1 MHKKR
6 NRQLL
11 INKLANRSYSSVSR
25 EALVDEL
32 AEIEKMVSE
41 NGITEELKSLYM
53 RKYSKI
59 LEALKEK
66 LENLKPADLNV
77 KVS

>member
-1 MHKKR
+1 MKKGKTS
-6 NRQLL
+6 QLKGYE
-11 INKLANRSYSSVSR
+11 NAKCSYGT
-25 EALVDEL
+25 VD
-32 AEIEKMVSE
+32 AK
-41 NGITEELKSLYM
+41 ELKSLYM